1 MKNISLPQ
9 FFFISYILAILL
21 IPLFGTIDKLYP
33 QQLIG
38 SIVATSHLI
47 YNYRKGYFN
56 LNLSIPIVCVFLLII
71 LAFVSISYAYNTS
84 SAIIEFSHL
93 FVAFLILLNSYLT
106 IKNEKKLLGFIF
118 LLISFTLILEIGAVL
133 NRFIEFYQYTVIDK
147 IGRIPLYNGLAG
159 NINITAFS
167 ILMKSM
173 FILYY
178 LQNVSKF
185 WKKILLFI
193 IMILAF
199 FAIALTGSRG
209 ALLSI
214 WITIFVF
221 SLVNI
226 YKYLK
231 YKNYQSLK
239 LSLNYIIPFGISSLI
254 TELIFNTL
262 RVSYR
267 TGEIFTRGSESR
279 LEYWWAAIRGFID
292 NPILGVG
299 TGNWKIFSIS
309 YSKDYINSYVVPY
322 HAHNDFLQLL
332 AELGI
337 FAGILILIS
346 VFFTVKPLIADSLK
360 KNSMDGNLSIYLF
373 LSFTV
378 YFIDSLLNF
387 PISRPI
393 NIYTFVILFSIVN
406 LKYVKFKINDLKL
419 KNIVLGLLVLISVS
433 VIYVNTRAFKSSQQ
447 QLNLYLDFNNKNFDD
462 PVDEIMKYED
472 VLPNITVTTM
482 SIKTLKAFYLQQSGD
497 TIQAIKVLKEGLK
510 RKENPF
516 LGLEE
521 SALSDIYGDLRQYD
535 SAYKYGKIAY
545 GKIKNNLS
553 HVGNYF
559 RAIIAENKN
568 FDEAKALFNDSKNFN
583 HEALWS
589 AYVTIAYK
597 NPDSF
602 DIKRTL
608 EISKQ
613 ARELFP
619 QDVNIKL
626 IKQELDYG
634 EESVVAA
641 INLDNKGRYEYENG
655 NFEKSF
661 DLYQEASNFLPDEY
675 SYYQNMALNKIALQD
690 YDSALELLNYAIDSM
705 IIPSED
711 TKIFSIR
718 GGIRIVKG
726 KINAGCGD
734 LIYAL
739 SKGDEL
745 SKQIILENCSQ
756 FISNIN
762 YN

>member
-1 MKNISLPQ
+1 M
-9 FFFISYILAILL
+9 
-21 IPLFGTIDKLYP
+21 
-33 QQLIG
+33 
-38 SIVATSHLI
+38 
-47 YNYRKGYFN
+47 
-56 LNLSIPIVCVFLLII
+56 
-71 LAFVSISYAYNTS
+71 
-84 SAIIEFSHL
+84 
-93 FVAFLILLNSYLT
+93 
-106 IKNEKKLLGFIF
+106 
-118 LLISFTLILEIGAVL
+118 

-337 FAGILILIS
+337 FAGILILVS
-346 VFFTVKPLIADSLK
+346 VFLTVKPLIADSLK
-360 KNSMDGNLSIYLF
+360 KNSIDGNLSIYLF

-433 VIYVNTRAFKSSQQ
+433 AIYVNTRAFKSSQQ

-472 VLPNITVTTM
+472 ILPNITVTTM

-497 TIQAIKVLKEGLK
+497 TIQAIKVLKEGLI

-568 FDEAKALFNDSKNFN
+568 FHEAKALFNDSKNFN

-608 EISKQ
+608 EISKH
-613 ARELFP
+613 
-619 QDVNIKL
+619 QDEKTVSFVNNQIIKL
-626 IKQELDYG
+626 PNYRSTRPSIETGFHSFLKKYVIHTHSVYANILTCSKSYEKIINKIFKNDNFISIKYFPPGTILTRN
-634 EESVVAA
+634 
-641 INLDNKGRYEYENG
+641 ILHEYN
-655 NFEKSF
+655 NFY
-661 DLYQEASNFLPDEY
+661 L
-675 SYYQNMALNKIALQD
+675 LNKKYPEIIFLKNHGIIVHAESTEKAIEIHEHITKKISVYFNLSYFD
-690 YDSALELLNYAIDSM
+690 FPEVNLKKRSYIKFESFNVFLLNFIKRK
-705 IIPSED
+705 
-711 TKIFSIR
+711 KI
-718 GGIRIVKG
+718 K
-726 KINAGCGD
+726 N
-734 LIYAL
+734 
-739 SKGDEL
+739 
-745 SKQIILENCSQ
+745 Q
-756 FISNIN
+756 
-762 YN
+762 